1 MQVTKGVVKT
11 DMAIMAVVGVM
22 VIPVCMSTKTMECV
36 ITLAQSLI
44 DPWTEGMV
52 ITVALANHN
61 IIESLVEWLAMGDS
75 MTVCLDC

>member
-61 IIESLVEWLAMGDS
+61 IIESLVE
-75 MTVCLDC
+75 